1 MKRLR
6 FLCFASLLALIF
18 ALSGVA
24 DAPLA
29 AEGKS
34 VAAATPPEDSPSS
47 SVTITITWIPYSE
60 ENIARGL
67 CEDDEASGGGG

>member
-18 ALSGVA
+18 ALSGMS
-24 DAPLA
+24 DALLA
-29 AEGKS
+29 AEGKG
-34 VAAATPPEDSPSS
+34 VASATPPEDSPSS
-47 SVTITITWIPYSE
+47 SATITITWIPYTE

-67 CEDDEASGGGG
+67 CQPED